1 MKKIISVLLCSLMLN
16 FTMPISVFAM
26 NDGNVTEHLK
36 LPKKVAKSTPIDTV
50 NVLYGHVDLLQ
61 YNTFQVAF
69 AEDFNSKNA
78 AVGDEITFVLP
89 ENLTTQEGTLVLPE
103 GTKIITN
110 ISNIEKPRSFNR
122 SGKIYLDFRRVELP
136 DGTVLPLQAKVF
148 NKKGYLSRGKV
159 NALGKGLGS
168 TLGGMA
174 IGTGVGCAI
183 GIAASAVIVG
193 GFAIGMPVG
202 FAIGAGIGLVT
213 PGLTY
218 KVKAG
223 DKITI
228 QITDTVVVNK
238 E

>member
-1 MKKIISVLLCSLMLN
+1 MKKIISTLLCALMLN
-16 FTMPISVFAM
+16 ISMPIGIFAM
-26 NDGNVTEHLK
+26 DNVTTTEHLQ
-36 LPKKVAKSTPIDTV
+36 LPKKVAQKTPVDTV

-69 AEDFNSKNA
+69 AEDFNSKYA
-78 AVGDEITFVLP
+78 VVGDKINFILP
-89 ENLTTQEGTLVLPE
+89 EDLKTQEGTLVLPE
-103 GTKIITN
+103 GTKIVTQ
-110 ISNIEKPRSFNR
+110 ISNIEKPKTFNR
-122 SGKIYLDFRRVELP
+122 SGKIYLDFRTVELP
-136 DGTVLPLQAKVF
+136 DGTVLPLKAKVF
-148 NKKGYLSRGKV
+148 NKKGYLARGKV

-174 IGTGVGCAI
+174 LGTGIGCGI
-183 GIAASAVIVG
+183 GVAASAVIVG

-202 FAIGAGIGLVT
+202 FAIGAAVGLIA

-228 QITDTVVVNK
+228 QITDTIVVDK
-238 E
+238 